1 MLHWGIAF
9 MFPMSSAGAAAQGW
23 TQPVRRFTLA
33 QSFAGEAA
41 MELGKL
47 GVWMS
52 MDSMT
57 AAAAAA
63 FAKRVEAWGYAALWI
78 PESRGRNALVHS
90 SWLLANTPRLIVAT
104 GIANIYARD
113 PMAMANGQRGL
124 NEQSDGRFLLGVG
137 VSHRPMVQ
145 EVRGHT
151 YDKPV
156 ATMRAYL
163 AAMRDAPYQA
173 PMPRDKPLTV
183 VAALGP
189 RMMALSAELADGAHP
204 YNTTPE
210 HTAKARA
217 ILGPGKLLCP
227 EVWVL
232 LETDPAAARRA
243 AREALSRYMQ
253 LENYVNSWRREG
265 FGDDDLAG
273 GGSQR
278 FLDAM
283 VAWGDE
289 GAIRARVQQHWDAG
303 ADHVCIQPIGP
314 QGSPPGSRQIVD
326 DRILE
331 LLAPARRS

>member
-1 MLHWGIAF
+1 MK
-9 MFPMSSAGAAAQGW
+9 
-23 TQPVRRFTLA
+23 
-33 QSFAGEAA
+33 
-41 MELGKL
+41 LGKL
-47 GVWMS
+47 GVWVS

-57 AAAAAA
+57 AASAAA
-63 FAKRVEAWGYAALWI
+63 FARQVEERGYAALWI

-90 SWLLANTPRLIVAT
+90 AWLLANTQRLIVAT

-113 PMAMANGQRGL
+113 PMAMANGQLGL

-145 EVRGHT
+145 GVRGHT
-151 YDKPV
+151 YGKPV

-163 AAMRDAPYQA
+163 EGMRDAPYQA
-173 PMPRDKPLTV
+173 PMPREKPLTI

-189 RMMALSAELADGAHP
+189 RMMALSSELADGAHP

-210 HTAKARA
+210 HTAEARA

-232 LETDPAAARRA
+232 LETDPATARSA
-243 AREALSRYMQ
+243 AREALARYLQ
-253 LENYVNSWRREG
+253 LENYVNSWRRQG

-273 GGSQR
+273 GGSDR
-278 FLDAM
+278 LLDAM

-289 GAIRARVQQHWDAG
+289 GAIRARVQQYWDAG
-303 ADHVCIQPIGP
+303 ADHVCIQPI
-314 QGSPPGSRQIVD
+314 SPPGSRPAANET
-326 DRILE
+326 ILD

>member
-1 MLHWGIAF
+1 
-9 MFPMSSAGAAAQGW
+9 
-23 TQPVRRFTLA
+23 
-33 QSFAGEAA
+33 

-47 GVWMS
+47 GVWVS
-52 MDSMT
+52 MDGMS
-57 AAAAAA
+57 AAEAAA
-63 FAKRVEAWGYAALWI
+63 FAKRVEDWGYAALWT

-90 SWLLANTPRLIVAT
+90 SWLLANTRRLIVAT

-113 PMAMANGQRGL
+113 PMAMANGQRALG
-124 NEQSDGRFLLGVG
+124 EQSGGRFLLGVG

-145 EVRGHT
+145 GVRGHT
-151 YDKPV
+151 YGRPV

-163 AAMRDAPYQA
+163 QAMREAPYQA
-173 PMPRDKPLTV
+173 PMPSEAPLTV

-204 YNTTPE
+204 YNTTPQ
-210 HTAKARA
+210 HTAQARS

-232 LETDPAAARRA
+232 LETDPATARRA
-243 AREALSRYMQ
+243 AREAISRYLQ

-265 FGDDDLAG
+265 FDDEDLAS
-273 GGSQR
+273 GGSER

-289 GAIRARVQQHWDAG
+289 DAIRARIREHWQAG
-303 ADHVCIQPIGP
+303 ADHVCIQPITS
-314 QGSPPGSRQIVD
+314 QGSRQ
-326 DRILE
+326 RIGERVLE
-331 LLAPARRS
+331 LLAPARQP

>member
-1 MLHWGIAF
+1 
-9 MFPMSSAGAAAQGW
+9 
-23 TQPVRRFTLA
+23 
-33 QSFAGEAA
+33 

-47 GVWMS
+47 GVWVS
-52 MDSMT
+52 MDAMT
-57 AAAAAA
+57 ASAAAA
-63 FAKRVEAWGYAALWI
+63 FAKRVEEWGYAALWL
-78 PESRGRNALVHS
+78 PESRGRNALAHS
-90 SWLLANTPRLIVAT
+90 SWLLANTQKLIVAT

-145 EVRGHT
+145 GVRGHT
-151 YDKPV
+151 YGKPV

-163 AAMRDAPYQA
+163 EAMRDAPYQA
-173 PMPRDKPLTV
+173 PTPREAPLTV

-189 RMMALSAELADGAHP
+189 NMMALSAELADGAHP
-204 YNTTPE
+204 YNTTPQ
-210 HTAKARA
+210 HTAQARS

-232 LETDPAAARRA
+232 LESDPATARRA
-243 AREALSRYMQ
+243 AREALSRYLQ

-273 GGSQR
+273 GGSNR
-278 FLDAM
+278 LLDAM

-289 GAIRARVQQHWDAG
+289 DAIRSRVREHWDAG
-303 ADHVCIQPIGP
+303 ADHVCIQPISP
-314 QGSPPGSRQIVD
+314 QGSRQAVD
-326 DRILE
+326 EKVLG
-331 LLAPARRS
+331 LLAAARRS

>member
-1 MLHWGIAF
+1 
-9 MFPMSSAGAAAQGW
+9 
-23 TQPVRRFTLA
+23 
-33 QSFAGEAA
+33 
-41 MELGKL
+41 MELDKL
-47 GVWMS
+47 GVWVS

-63 FAKRVEAWGYAALWI
+63 FAKRVEDWGYAALWI

-90 SWLLANTPRLIVAT
+90 SWLLANTRRLIVAT

-145 EVRGHT
+145 GVRSHT
-151 YDKPV
+151 YGRPV

-163 AAMRDAPYQA
+163 EAMRAAPYQA
-173 PMPRDKPLTV
+173 PMPREQPLTI

-189 RMMALSAELADGAHP
+189 RMMALSSELADGAHP
-204 YNTTPE
+204 YNTTPQ
-210 HTAKARA
+210 HTAQARS

-232 LETDPAAARRA
+232 LETDPANARSA
-243 AREALSRYMQ
+243 AREALSRYLQ

-289 GAIRARVQQHWDAG
+289 DAIRARIQEHWDAG
-303 ADHVCIQPIGP
+303 ADHVCIQPISARGA
-314 QGSPPGSRQIVD
+314 REVD
-326 DRILE
+326 ERILN
-331 LLAPARRS
+331 LLAPGRRS

>member
-1 MLHWGIAF
+1 M
-9 MFPMSSAGAAAQGW
+9 Q
-23 TQPVRRFTLA
+23 
-33 QSFAGEAA
+33 
-41 MELGKL
+41 LGKL
-47 GVWMS
+47 GVWVS

-57 AAAAAA
+57 AAAVAA
-63 FAKRVEAWGYAALWI
+63 FAKRVEEWGYAALWI

-90 SWLLANTPRLIVAT
+90 SWLLGHTQRLVVAT

-113 PMAMANGQRGL
+113 AMAMANGQRGL

-145 EVRGHT
+145 GVRGHN
-151 YDKPV
+151 YRQPV
-156 ATMRAYL
+156 ATMQAYL
-163 AAMRDAPYQA
+163 EAMRAAPYRA
-173 PMPRDKPLTV
+173 PIPREQPVTV

-204 YNTTPE
+204 YNTTPQ

-232 LETDPAAARRA
+232 LETDAATARNA
-243 AREALSRYMQ
+243 AREALSRYLQ

-265 FGDDDLAG
+265 FGEDDLAG

-289 GAIRARVQQHWDAG
+289 GAIRARIQEHWDAG
-303 ADHVCIQPIGP
+303 ADHVCIQPINA
-314 QGSPPGSRQIVD
+314 QGSREVD
-326 DRILE
+326 ERILN
-331 LLAPARRS
+331 LLAPARRP